1 VLVRTA
7 VQTRPHFLSE
17 ALAGNL
23 HISANIENKNML
35 QLRFG
40 SLKRTA
46 QGPEMNDKAKTK
58 TQLINEL
65 EELRKTIYELKTTE
79 EELKKAKDALS
90 IVFDAVDST
99 VGGII
104 IANNDGQITYVNPS
118 FLRMF
123 EYTEKSQIIGKDAAE
138 LFRGEEIRTFTD
150 VQAIVDLTSGAT
162 EEFSV
167 QTEDGRL
174 FIVEVSCSNVTN
186 SEGTI
191 VGKMASFVD
200 ITKHKQ
206 LDQERE
212 QLIQR
217 LQDALSKIKVLRGLI
232 PICASCKSIRDDKG
246 YWHKVEEYI
255 RDHSDAQLSHGVCPT
270 CAKKFYPELYESK
283 NGKNRQVRRSAR
295 EAAQKNHGGQA
306 RYKNGGQ
313 VLTSRANPGAEFF

>member
-1 VLVRTA
+1 VLVCIANET
-7 VQTRPHFLSE
+7 QPLLLSK
-17 ALAGNL
+17 ALASNL
-23 HISANIENKNML
+23 HISANIRNNNTL
-35 QLRFG
+35 QLHFG
-40 SLKRTA
+40 SLEKIA
-46 QGPEMNDKAKTK
+46 EVPEMKDKAKTK
-58 TQLINEL
+58 MQLINEL
-65 EELRKTIYELKTTE
+65 EELRQRVSEFETSE

-123 EYTEKSQIIGKDAAE
+123 EYTDKSQVIGKDAAE
-138 LFRGEEIRTFTD
+138 LFPGEEIKTFTD
-150 VQAIVDLTSGAT
+150 VQAIIDLTSGAT

-167 QTEDGRL
+167 QTEDGRV
-174 FIVEVSCSNVTN
+174 FTVEVACSNVTI

-191 VGKMASFVD
+191 VGRMASFVD

-217 LQDALSKIKVLRGLI
+217 LQDALNKIKVLRGLI

-246 YWHKVEEYI
+246 FWHKVEEYI
-255 RDHSDAQLSHGVCPT
+255 RDHSDAQLTHGVCPA
-270 CAKKFYPELYESK
+270 CARKLYPEFYKAK
-283 NGKNRQVRRSAR
+283 NND
-295 EAAQKNHGGQA
+295 
-306 RYKNGGQ
+306 
-313 VLTSRANPGAEFF
+313 

>member
-1 VLVRTA
+1 M
-7 VQTRPHFLSE
+7 
-17 ALAGNL
+17 
-23 HISANIENKNML
+23 K
-35 QLRFG
+35 
-40 SLKRTA
+40 
-46 QGPEMNDKAKTK
+46 DKVKTK

-65 EELRKTIYELKTTE
+65 EELRKRISEFETSE

-123 EYTEKSQIIGKDAAE
+123 EYSEKSQVIGKDAAE

-167 QTEDGRL
+167 QTQDGRL

-270 CAKKFYPELYESK
+270 CAKKLYPELYESESA
-283 NGKNRQVRRSAR
+283 KNRQVRRSAR
-295 EAAQKNHGGQA
+295 EAARKNHGGQA
-306 RYKNGGQ
+306 RQSAQTIVDKNKGGQ
-313 VLTSRANPGAEFF
+313 VLTTRANPDAEFF

>member
-1 VLVRTA
+1 
-7 VQTRPHFLSE
+7 
-17 ALAGNL
+17 
-23 HISANIENKNML
+23 M

-40 SLKRTA
+40 SLERIA
-46 QGPEMNDKAKTK
+46 QIGEMKDKTK
-58 TQLINEL
+58 TKIQLINEL
-65 EELRKTIYELKTTE
+65 EELRQRVSEFETSE

-99 VGGII
+99 VGGVI

-123 EYTEKSQIIGKDAAE
+123 EYTDKCQVLGKDAAE
-138 LFRGEEIRTFTD
+138 LFPGEEIKTFTD
-150 VQAIVDLTSGAT
+150 VQAIIDLTSGAT

-167 QTEDGRL
+167 QTKDSRV
-174 FIVEVSCSNVTN
+174 FTVEVSCSNVTN
-186 SEGTI
+186 SDGTI
-191 VGKMASFVD
+191 VGRMASFVD

-255 RDHSDAQLSHGVCPT
+255 RDHSEAQLTHGVCPA
-270 CAKKFYPELYESK
+270 CARKLYPEFYKAEK
-283 NGKNRQVRRSAR
+283 TMRVIHRQRTGVKRRAH
-295 EAAQKNHGGQA
+295 QKG
-306 RYKNGGQ
+306 
-313 VLTSRANPGAEFF
+313 

>member
-1 VLVRTA
+1 VLVSIANET
-7 VQTRPHFLSE
+7 QSPLLSKV
-17 ALAGNL
+17 LAGNL
-23 HISANIENKNML
+23 HISANTQDKNTL
-35 QLRFG
+35 QRHFG
-40 SLKRTA
+40 SPERIA
-46 QGPEMNDKAKTK
+46 QIGEMKDKAKTK

-65 EELRKTIYELKTTE
+65 EELRQRVSEFEISE

-99 VGGII
+99 VGGVI

-123 EYTEKSQIIGKDAAE
+123 EYADKSQVLGKDAAE
-138 LFRGEEIRTFTD
+138 LFPGEEIKTFTD
-150 VQAIVDLTSGAT
+150 VQAIIDLTSGAT

-167 QTEDGRL
+167 QTKDGRV
-174 FIVEVSCSNVTN
+174 FTVEVSCSNVTN
-186 SEGTI
+186 SDGTI
-191 VGKMASFVD
+191 VGRMASFVD

-255 RDHSDAQLSHGVCPT
+255 RDHSEAQLTHGVCPA
-270 CAKKFYPELYESK
+270 CARKLYPEFYKAEK
-283 NGKNRQVRRSAR
+283 TIRVIHRQRAGVKGRAH
-295 EAAQKNHGGQA
+295 QKG
-306 RYKNGGQ
+306 
-313 VLTSRANPGAEFF
+313 

>member
-1 VLVRTA
+1 MQDRNT
-7 VQTRPHFLSE
+7 
-17 ALAGNL
+17 
-23 HISANIENKNML
+23 L
-35 QLRFG
+35 QLHFG

-46 QGPEMNDKAKTK
+46 QGPEMKDKAKTK

-65 EELRKTIYELKTTE
+65 EELRKTIYELETTE

-104 IANNDGQITYVNPS
+104 IANNDGRITYVNPS

-123 EYTEKSQIIGKDAAE
+123 EYTDRSQVIGKDAAE
-138 LFRGEEIRTFTD
+138 LFPGEEIKTFTD
-150 VQAIVDLTSGAT
+150 VQAIIDLTSGAT

-167 QTEDGRL
+167 QTDDGRV
-174 FIVEVSCSNVTN
+174 FTVEVSCSNVTN

-191 VGKMASFVD
+191 VGRMASFVD

-217 LQDALSKIKVLRGLI
+217 LQDALGKIKVWGYPLDWRNHYILRFPSL
-232 PICASCKSIRDDKG
+232 
-246 YWHKVEEYI
+246 
-255 RDHSDAQLSHGVCPT
+255 
-270 CAKKFYPELYESK
+270 
-283 NGKNRQVRRSAR
+283 
-295 EAAQKNHGGQA
+295 AAQTPWTSPS
-306 RYKNGGQ
+306 Y
-313 VLTSRANPGAEFF
+313 VLGSVATACWRSR

>member
-1 VLVRTA
+1 M
-7 VQTRPHFLSE
+7 
-17 ALAGNL
+17 
-23 HISANIENKNML
+23 K
-35 QLRFG
+35 
-40 SLKRTA
+40 
-46 QGPEMNDKAKTK
+46 DKAKTK

-65 EELRKTIYELKTTE
+65 EELRIRISEFETSE

-123 EYTEKSQIIGKDAAE
+123 EYTEKPQVIGKDAAE

-150 VQAIVDLTSGAT
+150 VQAIVDLASGAT

-167 QTEDGRL
+167 QTQDGRL

-270 CAKKFYPELYESK
+270 CAKKLYPELYESK
-283 NGKNRQVRRSAR
+283 NGKNKQVRHSAR
-295 EAAQKNHGGQA
+295 EAARKNHGGQA
-306 RYKNGGQ
+306 RHKNGGQ
-313 VLTSRANPGAEFF
+313 VLTSRANPDAEFF

>member
-1 VLVRTA
+1 VSITNETQPPL
-7 VQTRPHFLSE
+7 LSK

-23 HISANIENKNML
+23 HISANAQDKNTL
-35 QLRFG
+35 QPHFG
-40 SLKRTA
+40 SLERIA
-46 QGPEMNDKAKTK
+46 QVGAMKDKAKTK
-58 TQLINEL
+58 IQLINEL
-65 EELRKTIYELKTTE
+65 EVLRRRLSEFETSE
-79 EELKKAKDALS
+79 EDFKKAKDALS

-99 VGGII
+99 VGGVI

-123 EYTEKSQIIGKDAAE
+123 EYTDKSQVIGKDAAE
-138 LFRGEEIRTFTD
+138 LFRGEEIKTFTD
-150 VQAIVDLTSGAT
+150 VQAIIDLTSGAT

-186 SEGTI
+186 SDGTI
-191 VGKMASFVD
+191 VGRMASFVD

-217 LQDALSKIKVLRGLI
+217 LQDALTKIKVLRGLI

-255 RDHSDAQLSHGVCPT
+255 RDHSEAQLTHGVCPA
-270 CAKKFYPELYESK
+270 CARKLYPEFYK
-283 NGKNRQVRRSAR
+283 ADKTIRVIHRQRTGVKGKA
-295 EAAQKNHGGQA
+295 H
-306 RYKNGGQ
+306 
-313 VLTSRANPGAEFF
+313 P

>member
-1 VLVRTA
+1 
-7 VQTRPHFLSE
+7 
-17 ALAGNL
+17 L
-23 HISANIENKNML
+23 HVSANTQDKNTL
-35 QLRFG
+35 QLYFG
-40 SLKRTA
+40 SLKTTA
-46 QGPEMNDKAKTK
+46 EGPEMKDKAKTK

-65 EELRKTIYELKTTE
+65 EELRKRISEFEISE

-104 IANNDGQITYVNPS
+104 IANNDGRITYVNPS

-123 EYTEKSQIIGKDAAE
+123 EYTEKSQVIGKDAAE
-138 LFRGEEIRTFTD
+138 LFRGEEIKTFSD
-150 VQAIVDLTSGAT
+150 VQAIVDLASGAT

-186 SEGTI
+186 SERTI

-232 PICASCKSIRDDKG
+232 PICASCKSVRDDKG

-255 RDHSDAQLSHGVCPT
+255 RDHSDAQLTHGVCPT
-270 CAKKFYPELYESK
+270 CAKKLYPELYESK
-283 NGKNRQVRRSAR
+283 SGKNRQVRRSAR
-295 EAAQKNHGGQA
+295 EAARKNHGGQA
-306 RYKNGGQ
+306 GHKNCGQ
-313 VLTSRANPGAEFF
+313 ALALKPNHHPEFFQ